1 MDKVAHMEVGK
12 MADMVAEMLVDM
24 EDDNVA
30 DMVLRRSLR
39 WWSSN
44 QCGSHCLSAGKV

>member
-1 MDKVAHMEVGK
+1 
-12 MADMVAEMLVDM
+12 MADMVADMMVDM

-39 WWSSN
+39 WWSSMWVTLLERLKGVKDEVN
-44 QCGSHCLSAGKV
+44 QA